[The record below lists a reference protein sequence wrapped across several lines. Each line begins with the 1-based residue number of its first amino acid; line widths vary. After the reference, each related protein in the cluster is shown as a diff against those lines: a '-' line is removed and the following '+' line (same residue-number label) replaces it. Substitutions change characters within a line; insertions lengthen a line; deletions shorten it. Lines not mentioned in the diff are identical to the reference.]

1 MNVSMFPVAVLSANG
16 NSIAFNASGRP
27 QTIIPS
33 GGFGGGTLTLKAS
46 YDNGTTFVALNPTV
60 TWTTSVAQTF
70 TLAKGVP
77 FRVELAGSTTPTLTA
92 QLFQD
97 DSN

>member
-1 MNVSMFPVAVLSANG
+1 MSISMFPVAVLSANG
-16 NSIAFNASGRP
+16 NSIAFNATGRP

-33 GGFGGGTLTLKAS
+33 GGFGAGTLTLKAS
-46 YDNGTTFVALNPTV
+46 YDNGTNFVVLNPSI
-60 TWTTSVAQTF
+60 TWTASVAQTF

-77 FRVELAGSTTPTLTA
+77 FRVELTGSTTPTLTA